1 MIKLY
6 GIYKRHTL
14 DIKTQKS
21 SKLKGGKRHTTQ
33 IVNKRAGVA
42 LLVWDRVDCKTKIA
56 TR

>member
-14 DIKTQKS
+14 DIKTQKG

-42 LLVWDRVDCKTKIA
+42 LLVWDKVDCKTKIA